1 MKEKREKKEQ
11 CRNKKSIKAGI
22 LYLSF
27 VLFQIIGLGKF
38 LLFSYYLV
46 LLLIYDKTC
55 FLNFINLIKSFK
67 KIDYG
72 LKQQKN

>member
-1 MKEKREKKEQ
+1 MNEKREKKEQ

-38 LLFSYYLV
+38 LLLSYYLV
-46 LLLIYDKTC
+46 LPLTYIKTF
-55 FLNFINLIKSFK
+55 FLNLIHLIKLFW

-72 LKQQKN
+72 LKEKN